1 MLISIEYPITTT
13 GRPPRSPKDKT
24 VIFRDTVHFDF
35 PEYGPSDRRVAIKAE
50 SQPGFEAAEYFGIDG
65 GLYGRTWHKAPKRGE
80 APFVVGLRP
89 QADVLTSHLEKQLL
103 DLGRTMRD
111 RHSTAVATALHPNEL
126 AEHFANGF
134 GTSRAAVRT
143 PETEVRLPSLEEL
156 GLKHV
161 DMVEVEKQRAAFRS
175 HLSEFVIAD
184 GEFLRKV
191 PEPVYAVKIGYPSGQ
206 GGEGTVAEIVQV
218 TPPRDRALH
227 RMQEFVNV
235 VAFFAGNRLDDALAY
250 AREVKAAQGEGPR
263 EVTMPRRIE
272 VRDSS
277 YLAFDDERES
287 LLVMAEHMAE
297 NFMKGMF
304 GYRDSL
310 PKAYVR
316 KGLEKASPEAL
327 IAWKALTVA
336 MADDDHEELPVAI
349 RACLD
354 IDAREEKELFAGF
367 PMPRAVVEIA
377 LRKWDDREVRLGFE
391 PARPVPRPLR
401 N

>member
-1 MLISIEYPITTT
+1 MIIAIEYPITAT

-24 VIFRDTVHFDF
+24 VVFRDTVYFDF
-35 PEYGPSDRRVAIKAE
+35 PEYGPSDRRVAIRAE

-65 GLYGRTWHKAPKRGE
+65 GLYGRTWHKVPKGGE
-80 APFVVGLRP
+80 AQFLVGLRP

-111 RHSTAVATALHPNEL
+111 RHSTAVASALHPNEL
-126 AEHFANGF
+126 AEQFANGF
-134 GTSRAAVRT
+134 STSRMAVRT
-143 PETEVRLPSLEEL
+143 PETQLRLPSLEEL
-156 GLKHV
+156 GLKNV
-161 DMVEVEKQRAAFRS
+161 DMVEVEKQRSAFRA

-191 PEPVYAVKIGYPSGQ
+191 PEPIYAVKIGYPAGQ
-206 GGEGTVAEIVQV
+206 GGDGSVAEIVQV
-218 TPPRDRALH
+218 TPPRDRPPH
-227 RMQEFVNV
+227 RMIEYVNV
-235 VAFFAGNRLDDALAY
+235 VAFFAGNRLEDALAY
-250 AREVKAAQGEGPR
+250 AREVKVAQGEGPR

-277 YLAFDDERES
+277 YLSFDDERES
-287 LLVMAEHMAE
+287 LLVLAEHMAE

-310 PKAYVR
+310 PKGYVR
-316 KGLEKASPEAL
+316 QGLEKVSSESL
-327 IAWKALTVA
+327 IAWKRLTTA
-336 MADDDHEELPVAI
+336 MADDDHEELPAAM

-354 IDAREEKELFAGF
+354 VDVREGKELFAGF

-377 LRKWDDREVRLGFE
+377 LQKWDDREVRLGFE
-391 PARPVPRPLR
+391 PARPVHRP
-401 N
+401 